1 MVASQWKVYKSED
14 TAGLDRPADG
24 ERTCK
29 SEAPDGAESD
39 APSIRS
45 VHPSLCLALYSW
57 FLVPTIPPARIGE
70 YVSSG
75 YQTDD
80 HAFTGG
86 YTATTPSRARRG
98 VRYS

>member
-29 SEAPDGAESD
+29 SEAPDGAEGD

-45 VHPSLCLALYSW
+45 VHLY
-57 FLVPTIPPARIGE
+57 A
-70 YVSSG
+70 
-75 YQTDD
+75 
-80 HAFTGG
+80 
-86 YTATTPSRARRG
+86 
-98 VRYS
+98 